1 MRASRPAGPSRSAIS
16 GSLTQTYVFL
26 AKNDVVLDPTNDD
39 AYELVV
45 AVAAGDLDDVAQI
58 ARTLGGWVA

>member
-26 AKNDVVLDPTNDD
+26 AKNDVVLDPTDD